1 MRPHARAPANRMG
14 EVMTE
19 RWFVVWM
26 LAPAAL
32 FLGLLVAYPV
42 VLLVYNAFFE
52 VELIDPSARVWV
64 GLDNFAHV
72 LTSDRIMDSAL
83 RTLRYATFAL
93 LFEFVFGFGAALLF
107 AAIADRSHWH
117 RTIFALPLMISPIVA
132 GLLWRFL
139 LVGDI
144 GILNYGLAATGIIDD
159 PGVIRWLSD
168 TDIVIYSVAIA
179 DIWLTTSFVA
189 LVSYAGLTNI
199 PRDLIEAAR
208 MDGAGALNRFW
219 HVTLPQMR
227 PVIAVVVIV
236 RGIDALKT
244 FDLIWIQ
251 TQGGPRQASEVLS
264 MNIYQR
270 MVRYGDLG
278 EASATATLFLV
289 AMVALAGFAY
299 WQIGKVDNG

>member
-1 MRPHARAPANRMG
+1 MS
-14 EVMTE
+14 E
-19 RWFVVWM
+19 RRFVLLM
-26 LAPAAL
+26 LAPAVV
-32 FLGLLVAYPV
+32 FLALLVAYPV
-42 VLLVYNAFFE
+42 ALLIYNSFFE
-52 VELIDPSARVWV
+52 VELINPSARVFV
-64 GLDNFAHV
+64 GLANYADA
-72 LTSDRIMDSAL
+72 LTSRRLHETAL
-83 RTLRYATFAL
+83 RTLQYSAFAL
-93 LFEFVFGFGAALLF
+93 SFELIFGFGAALLF
-107 AAIADRSHWH
+107 SAIAEKSSWH

-144 GILNYGLAATGIIDD
+144 GILNYGLATLGILPNPKAIN
-159 PGVIRWLSD
+159 WLSNP
-168 TDIVIYSVAIA
+168 DIVIYSVAFA

-199 PRDLIEAAR
+199 PKDLLEAAR
-208 MDGAGALNRFW
+208 IDGANALKRFW
-219 HVTLPQMR
+219 HVTLPLMR
-227 PVIAVVVIV
+227 PVLAVVVIV

-278 EASATATLFLV
+278 QASASASLFLV
-289 AMVALAGFAY
+289 FMIVLAALAY
-299 WQIGKVDNG
+299 WKIWRSDNG

>member
-1 MRPHARAPANRMG
+1 MLLPA
-14 EVMTE
+14 VI
-19 RWFVVWM
+19 
-26 LAPAAL
+26 
-32 FLGLLVAYPV
+32 FLGFLVAYPV
-42 VLLVYNAFFE
+42 ALLVYNSFFD
-52 VELIDPSARVWV
+52 VKLIDPSGRVWV
-64 GLDNFAHV
+64 GLANYIDA
-72 LTSDRIMDSAL
+72 LTSQRMLESAV
-83 RTLRYATFAL
+83 RTVKYSVFAL
-93 LFEFVFGFGAALLF
+93 FFEFLFGFGAALLF
-107 AAIADRSHWH
+107 SAIADRSRWH

-139 LVGDI
+139 LVGNI
-144 GILNYGLAATGIIDD
+144 GILNYGLTALGIL
-159 PGVIRWLSD
+159 PNPEAIRWLSD

-189 LVSYAGLTNI
+189 LVCYAGLTNI
-199 PRDLIEAAR
+199 PKDLVEAAR
-208 MDGAGALNRFW
+208 IDGANALKRFW
-219 HVTLPQMR
+219 HITLPLMR

-278 EASATATLFLV
+278 QASASATLFLLF
-289 AMVALAGFAY
+289 MIALAGLAY
-299 WQIGKVDNG
+299 WKIWRTSND

>member
-1 MRPHARAPANRMG
+1 
-14 EVMTE
+14 MTE

-26 LAPAAL
+26 LFPAVI

-42 VLLVYNAFFE
+42 ALLVYNSFFE
-52 VELIDPSARVWV
+52 VELINPSVRTWV
-64 GLDNFAHV
+64 GLANFTDA
-72 LTSDRIMDSAL
+72 LTSDRIRDSAL
-83 RTLRYATFAL
+83 RTVRYASFAL
-93 LFEFVFGFGAALLF
+93 TFEFIFGFGAALLF
-107 AAIADRSHWH
+107 SVIAERSRWH

-144 GILNYGLAATGIIDD
+144 GILNHGLAAVGIISD
-159 PGVIRWLSD
+159 PGAIRWLSD

-189 LVSYAGLTNI
+189 LVSYAGLMNI

-208 MDGAGALNRFW
+208 MDGANAFKRFW
-219 HVTLPQMR
+219 HVTLPLMR

-278 EASATATLFLV
+278 EASAIATLFLLF
-289 AMVALAGFAY
+289 MIALAVLAY
-299 WQIGKVDNG
+299 WWIWRTDNA

>member
-1 MRPHARAPANRMG
+1 
-14 EVMTE
+14 MTE

-26 LAPAAL
+26 LFPAVI

-42 VLLVYNAFFE
+42 ALLVYNSFFE
-52 VELIDPSARVWV
+52 VELINPSVRTWV
-64 GLDNFAHV
+64 GFANFVDA
-72 LTSDRIMDSAL
+72 LTSDRIRDSAL
-83 RTLRYATFAL
+83 RTVRYALFAL
-93 LFEFVFGFGAALLF
+93 TFEFIFGFGAALLF
-107 AAIADRSHWH
+107 AVIAERSRWH

-144 GILNYGLAATGIIDD
+144 GILNHSLAAVGIISD
-159 PGVIRWLSD
+159 PGAIRWLSD

-189 LVSYAGLTNI
+189 LVSYAGLMNI

-208 MDGAGALNRFW
+208 MDGANAFKRFW
-219 HVTLPQMR
+219 HVTLPLMR

-278 EASATATLFLV
+278 EASAIATLFLLF
-289 AMVALAGFAY
+289 MIALAGLAY
-299 WQIGKVDNG
+299 WRIWRTNNA

>member
-1 MRPHARAPANRMG
+1 
-14 EVMTE
+14 MTE
-19 RWFVVWM
+19 RRFVLLM
-26 LAPAAL
+26 LLPAVL

-42 VLLVYNAFFE
+42 VLLVYNSFFD
-52 VELIDPSARVWV
+52 VKLIDPSGRVWV
-64 GLDNFAHV
+64 GLDNYADA
-72 LTSDRIMDSAL
+72 LSSKRILESAI
-83 RTLRYATFAL
+83 RTVKYAAFAL
-93 LFEFVFGFGAALLF
+93 VFEFIFGFGAALLF
-107 AAIADRSHWH
+107 SAIADRSRWH

-144 GILNYGLAATGIIDD
+144 GILNYGLAALGIISD
-159 PGVIRWLSD
+159 PGAIRWLSD
-168 TDIVIYSVAIA
+168 TDIVIYSVSFA

-199 PRDLIEAAR
+199 PKDLIEAAR
-208 MDGAGALNRFW
+208 IDGANALKRFW
-219 HVTLPQMR
+219 HVTLPLMR

-251 TQGGPRQASEVLS
+251 TQGGPRQSSEVLS

-278 EASATATLFLV
+278 QASAVATLFLLF
-289 AMVALAGFAY
+289 MIGLAGLAY
-299 WQIGKVDNG
+299 WKIWRPSHD

>member
-1 MRPHARAPANRMG
+1 MS
-14 EVMTE
+14 E
-19 RWFVVWM
+19 RRFVLLM
-26 LAPAAL
+26 LAPAAI
-32 FLGLLVAYPV
+32 FLGLLVAYPMA
-42 VLLVYNAFFE
+42 LLVYNSFFQ
-52 VELIDPSARVWV
+52 VKLIDPSGRVWV
-64 GLDNFAHV
+64 GLANYFDA
-72 LTSDRIMDSAL
+72 LTSPRIFDSAV
-83 RTLRYATFAL
+83 RTLKYAGFAL
-93 LFEFVFGFGAALLF
+93 VFEFLFGFGAALLF
-107 AAIADRSHWH
+107 SVIAARSRWH

-139 LVGDI
+139 LVGNI
-144 GILNYGLAATGIIDD
+144 GVLNYGLTALGIIAD
-159 PGVIRWLSD
+159 PGAIKWLSD
-168 TDIVIYSVAIA
+168 TDIVIYSVSFA

-199 PRDLIEAAR
+199 PKDLLEAAR
-208 MDGAGALNRFW
+208 IDGATALKRFW
-219 HVTLPQMR
+219 HVTLPLMR

-278 EASATATLFLV
+278 QASATATLFLV
-289 AMVALAGFAY
+289 FMICLASLAY
-299 WQIGKVDNG
+299 WKIGRPSHD

>member
-1 MRPHARAPANRMG
+1 
-14 EVMTE
+14 MTE
-19 RWFVVWM
+19 RRFVLLM
-26 LAPAAL
+26 LSPAVL

-42 VLLVYNAFFE
+42 VLLVYNSFFD
-52 VELIDPSARVWV
+52 VKLIDPSSRVWV
-64 GLDNFAHV
+64 GLANYADA
-72 LTSDRIMDSAL
+72 LSSSRILESAI
-83 RTLRYATFAL
+83 RTIKYAMFAL
-93 LFEFVFGFGAALLF
+93 VFEFIFGFGAALLF
-107 AAIADRSHWH
+107 SAIASRSRWH

-144 GILNYGLAATGIIDD
+144 GILNYGLAALGVIPD
-159 PGVIRWLSD
+159 PGAIRWLSD
-168 TDIVIYSVAIA
+168 TDIVIYSVSFA

-199 PRDLIEAAR
+199 PKDLIEAAR
-208 MDGAGALNRFW
+208 IDGANALKRFW
-219 HVTLPQMR
+219 HVTLPLMR

-251 TQGGPRQASEVLS
+251 TQGGPRQSSEVLS

-278 EASATATLFLV
+278 QASAVATLFLLF
-289 AMVALAGFAY
+289 MVGLAGLAY
-299 WQIGKVDNG
+299 WRIWRPSHD

>member
-1 MRPHARAPANRMG
+1 
-14 EVMTE
+14 MTE
-19 RWFVVWM
+19 RRFVLLM
-26 LAPAAL
+26 LLPAVL

-42 VLLVYNAFFE
+42 VLLVYNSFFD
-52 VELIDPSARVWV
+52 VKLIDPSARVWV
-64 GLDNFAHV
+64 GLANYADA
-72 LTSDRIMDSAL
+72 LTSSRILKSAI
-83 RTLRYATFAL
+83 RTVKYATFAL
-93 LFEFVFGFGAALLF
+93 VFEFIFGFGAALLF
-107 AAIADRSHWH
+107 SAIAARSRWH

-144 GILNYGLAATGIIDD
+144 GILNYGLAALGIISD
-159 PGVIRWLSD
+159 PGAIKWLSD
-168 TDIVIYSVAIA
+168 TDIVIYSVSFA

-199 PRDLIEAAR
+199 PKDLIEAAR
-208 MDGAGALNRFW
+208 IDGANALKRFW
-219 HVTLPQMR
+219 HVTLPLMR

-251 TQGGPRQASEVLS
+251 TQGGPRQSSEVLS

-278 EASATATLFLV
+278 QASAVATLFLLF
-289 AMVALAGFAY
+289 MIGLAGLAY
-299 WQIGKVDNG
+299 WKIWRPSHD

>member
-1 MRPHARAPANRMG
+1 
-14 EVMTE
+14 MTE
-19 RWFVVWM
+19 RRFVLLM
-26 LAPAAL
+26 LLPAVL

-42 VLLVYNAFFE
+42 MLLVYNSFFD
-52 VELIDPSARVWV
+52 VKLIDPSARVWV
-64 GLDNFAHV
+64 GLANYADA
-72 LTSDRIMDSAL
+72 LSSKRILESAI
-83 RTLRYATFAL
+83 RTIKYAMFAL
-93 LFEFVFGFGAALLF
+93 VFEFIFGFGAALLF
-107 AAIADRSHWH
+107 SAIAARSRWH

-144 GILNYGLAATGIIDD
+144 GILNYGLAALGIISD
-159 PGVIRWLSD
+159 PGAIRWLSD
-168 TDIVIYSVAIA
+168 TDIVIYSVSFA

-199 PRDLIEAAR
+199 PKDLIEAAR
-208 MDGAGALNRFW
+208 IDGANALKRFW
-219 HVTLPQMR
+219 HVTLPLMR

-251 TQGGPRQASEVLS
+251 TQGGPRQSSEVLS

-278 EASATATLFLV
+278 QASAVATLFLLF
-289 AMVALAGFAY
+289 MIGLAGLAY
-299 WQIGKVDNG
+299 WKIWRPSHD

>member
-1 MRPHARAPANRMG
+1 MLSPA
-14 EVMTE
+14 V
-19 RWFVVWM
+19 
-26 LAPAAL
+26 L

-42 VLLVYNAFFE
+42 ALLVYNSFFE
-52 VELIDPSARVWV
+52 VELMAPAAREWV
-64 GLDNFAHV
+64 GLGNYADA
-72 LTSDRIMDSAL
+72 LTSGRIHDSAI
-83 RTLRYATFAL
+83 RTLKYAGFAL
-93 LFEFVFGFGAALLF
+93 FFEFLFGFGAALLF
-107 AAIADRSHWH
+107 ASIAERSRWH

-144 GILNYGLAATGIIDD
+144 GILNYGLTAIGVIPD
-159 PGVIRWLSD
+159 PGAIRWLSD
-168 TDIVIYSVAIA
+168 TDIVIYSVAAA

-199 PRDLIEAAR
+199 PKDLIEAAR
-208 MDGAGALNRFW
+208 IDGAGALSRFW
-219 HVTLPQMR
+219 HVTLPLMR
-227 PVIAVVVIV
+227 PVIAVVLIV

-278 EASATATLFLV
+278 EASALATLFLLF
-289 AMVALAGFAY
+289 MVALAGLAY
-299 WQIGKVDNG
+299 WKIWRVDHG

>member
-1 MRPHARAPANRMG
+1 
-14 EVMTE
+14 MTE
-19 RWFVVWM
+19 RRFVLLM
-26 LAPAAL
+26 LLPAVL

-42 VLLVYNAFFE
+42 VLLVYNSFFD
-52 VELIDPSARVWV
+52 VKLIDPSGRVWV
-64 GLDNFAHV
+64 GLANYADA
-72 LTSDRIMDSAL
+72 LSSRRILESAI
-83 RTLRYATFAL
+83 RTVKYATFAL
-93 LFEFVFGFGAALLF
+93 VFEFIFGFGAALLF
-107 AAIADRSHWH
+107 SAIADRSRWH

-144 GILNYGLAATGIIDD
+144 GILNYGLAALGIISD
-159 PGVIRWLSD
+159 PGAIRWLSD
-168 TDIVIYSVAIA
+168 TDIVIYSVSFA

-199 PRDLIEAAR
+199 PKDLIEAAR
-208 MDGAGALNRFW
+208 IDGANALKRFW
-219 HVTLPQMR
+219 HVTLPLMR

-251 TQGGPRQASEVLS
+251 TQGGPRQSSEVLS

-278 EASATATLFLV
+278 QASAVATLFLLF
-289 AMVALAGFAY
+289 MIGLAGLAY
-299 WQIGKVDNG
+299 WKIWRPSHD